1 MKKIICLMMM
11 LCGFLTI
18 YAQEEYTEPDA
29 VKELQEVNE
38 KLAEE
43 NEQLKKLIYESATVT
58 INGNP
63 VETKGL
69 LSGFSL
75 AYTKYKR
82 ARNKLLDSG
91 NYVEIAGEEVLQF
104 KDKTQE
110 LKKINVTVD
119 TTAKPV
125 VNKAANNPASE
136 TNMIYIFLMF
146 VVIVILLIIF
156 YTTLRNKI
164 SATEDW
170 LEKRNYDTFKNIN
183 KEICSKIKE
192 IHTNIENNFNSIIE
206 RIDYRFNKHVEYNF
220 NQANNVIKNY
230 FKTLRNVIVENN
242 TSFIYSNIDGTNKF
256 LRPDTKYLLLS
267 NNINTLKD
275 LTNTSEQKY
284 KELGFSK
291 TAIENIKQYLD
302 EIGANLTEEDLKVK
316 PFVTLEDLELSVRVQ
331 NCLRMNNIKTLEQ
344 LLNYTEVEMEKSRNF
359 GKKSLIEIKEEL
371 ARFGLKLKDE

>member
-1 MKKIICLMMM
+1 MKKLICLMMI
-11 LCGFLTI
+11 LCSFLAI
-18 YAQEEYTEPDA
+18 YAQEEYSEPDV
-29 VKELQEVNE
+29 VKELQEANE
-38 KLAEE
+38 KLAQE

-110 LKKINVTVD
+110 LKEINVTVD
-119 TTAKPV
+119 ALTKPV
-125 VNKAANNPASE
+125 VNKDANNPVLE
-136 TNMIYIFLMF
+136 INMIYIYLMF
-146 VVIVILLIIF
+146 AVIVILLIIF
-156 YTTLRNKI
+156 YATLRIKI
-164 SATEDW
+164 SSTEASLVD
-170 LEKRNYDTFKNIN
+170 KNYEQHKHFNND
-183 KEICSKIKE
+183 ICSKMDKIQEKNEKLLYDSIK
-192 IHTNIENNFNSIIE
+192 HTDAIIE
-206 RIDYRFNKHVEYNF
+206 HINCSFNKE
-220 NQANNVIKNY
+220 NNVIKNN

-242 TSFIYSNIDGTNKF
+242 TSFIYSNIDGTNTL

-275 LTNTSEQKY
+275 LNNTSEQKF

-302 EIGANLTEEDLKVK
+302 EIGANLTEEDMNLT
-316 PFVTLEDLELSVRVQ
+316 PDITLEDLEISARAKR
-331 NCLRMNNIKTLEQ
+331 CLRMENITTLEQ
-344 LLNYTEVEMEKSRNF
+344 LLNYKEVDLLHITGF
-359 GKKSLIEIKEEL
+359 GKKALHEIKWEL
-371 ARFGLKLKDE
+371 KRLGLKFKDE